1 MKDMED
7 ELDYFLER
15 IKDGDPFALPRW
27 GDGEIKLLKGV
38 EFHRNPTDIANN
50 RLWDFDPSDSRQLEA
65 AQKIATSIQYED
77 EDLFH
82 GMPCPKCSVC
92 YVSGQEQYEL
102 YENKDNLTFV
112 SIFVNG
118 NHEETQRRLPQV
130 LRGKEV
136 IFVGH
141 HSADVSRLPFPVS
154 KHFGVGTNAWLND
167 MDILEDLKAYLRDL
181 EGDTAVALFACGPLS
196 NYLIAE
202 IWNENKSA
210 FLIDIGSAFDVEIYS
225 RPTRGFHSGKSGYG
239 KYCEWINE

>member
-1 MKDMED
+1 MKCMEED
-7 ELDYFLER
+7 LDRFLER
-15 IKDGDPFALPRW
+15 IKGGKPFALGRW
-27 GDGEIKLLKGV
+27 GDGEMKLLKGV
-38 EFHRNPTDIANN
+38 DFHRNPTDIANN
-50 RLWDFDPSDSRQLEA
+50 RLWDFDPTDSKQLEA
-65 AQKIATSIQYED
+65 AKRITDAIFYED
-77 EDLFH
+77 EDMFW

-92 YVSGQEQYEL
+92 YVSGQEQYDL

-112 SIFVNG
+112 SVFVNG

-141 HSADVSRLPFPVS
+141 HSADVSRFPFPVT

-167 MDILEDLKAYLRDL
+167 SEILEDLKEYMSDL
-181 EGDTAVALFACGPLS
+181 EKPTVALFGTGPLTC
-196 NYLIAE
+196 YLITE
-202 IWNENKSA
+202 LWKENKEH

-239 KYCEWINE
+239 KFCEWIIE